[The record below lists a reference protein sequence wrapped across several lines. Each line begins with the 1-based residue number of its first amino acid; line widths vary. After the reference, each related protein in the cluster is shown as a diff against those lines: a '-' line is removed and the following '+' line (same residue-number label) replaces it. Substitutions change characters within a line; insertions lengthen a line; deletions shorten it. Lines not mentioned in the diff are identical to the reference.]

1 MEVDVLVVGSGCG
14 GLTAAIAAKEF
25 GSKKVLVIEK
35 GNFFGGTSAT
45 SGGVIWVPQNMHAT
59 NHGAQ
64 DSYEEAFKYLQAT
77 TPSDEFNASLV
88 STFLKKGPEMVKFL
102 DCLLY
107 TSDAADE

>member
-1 MEVDVLVVGSGCG
+1 MEVDVLVAGSGCG

-25 GSKKVLVIEK
+25 GSKKVLLIEK

-64 DSYEEAFKYLQAT
+64 DSYEDAFKYLQAT
-77 TPSDEFNASLV
+77 TPSDEFNTHRSSV
-88 STFLKKGPEMVKFL
+88 PS
-102 DCLLY
+102 
-107 TSDAADE
+107 